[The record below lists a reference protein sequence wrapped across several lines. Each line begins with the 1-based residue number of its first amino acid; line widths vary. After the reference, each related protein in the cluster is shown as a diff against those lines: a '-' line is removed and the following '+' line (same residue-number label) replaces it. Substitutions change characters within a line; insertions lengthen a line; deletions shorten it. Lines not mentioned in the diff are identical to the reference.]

1 MESGIK
7 IAQIWGIPIRL
18 HLSWFVIFGLV
29 TWSLASGILPAAY
42 PNLSSSAV
50 WGISALTSLLFAG
63 SVLLHELGHAY
74 LALRSG
80 VPVRQVT
87 LFIFGGVAQITR
99 EPATPGAEFRIAI
112 AGPAVSL
119 ALAAVF
125 GGLYLLDRQIPLLA
139 APSEWLAR
147 INLML
152 GLFNLIP
159 GFPLDGGRVLR
170 AIAWK
175 RTGNFQR
182 ATRIATSSGQL
193 VAFGF
198 IGVGIFNI
206 LSGSGLF
213 NGLWLIFIGWFLQNA
228 AASSYAHVTLQ
239 QMLGGVTVEQV
250 MNREPVSVP
259 ALTRLDT
266 LIHDHVLNSGQRV
279 FLIMDEGTHTLRGM
293 LTLAQVNT
301 VAREQWPVTTVGQA
315 MLLPEQIMTVTAET
329 PLFNALQ
336 QMDDAN
342 VAQAPVMAGR
352 AVIGLL
358 QRDAVLH
365 YVRTRAE
372 VGV

>member
-259 ALTRLDT
+259 AITRLDT

>member
-239 QMLGGVTVEQV
+239 QMLSGVTVEQV

-259 ALTRLDT
+259 AITRLDT